1 MYNNLTGK
9 DFEQALEQDDS
20 IVLIDVRTEGEFRMG
35 HIPES
40 LHLDL
45 FSPDLQQKIQALDKN
60 KKYLIYCRS
69 GARSAHICSMM
80 AHMGF
85 SNLYN
90 LYGGLFD
97 WNGKIV
103 TLA

>member
-1 MYNNLTGK
+1 MYNNLNGNE
-9 DFEQALEQDDS
+9 FNQAIEQYDS
-20 IVLIDVRTEGEFRMG
+20 IVLIDVRTEGEYQMG
-35 HIPES
+35 HIPNAE
-40 LHLDL
+40 LIDL
-45 FSPDLQQKIQALDKN
+45 FSPDLQQIIQNLDKE

-69 GARSAHICSMM
+69 GARSAHICSML

-85 SNLYN
+85 SDLSN

-97 WNGKIV
+97 WNGKLV